1 MKISS
6 KVVLE
11 KKVDFDAAEGFLT
24 DDGAI
29 FIFCEDGF
37 VVCLVPDEKAYPPN
51 VIKFEAENWD
61 ELEKELEVTIVKPLE
76 RLKFTIE
83 EF

>member
-24 DDGAI
+24 DDGDI
-29 FIFCEDGF
+29 FFFCEDSF
-37 VVCLVPDEKAYPPN
+37 VVCLAPDERAYPPS

-61 ELEKELEVTIVKPLE
+61 DLEKELEVTIIKTME